1 MNDEAGGLYMQYLIH
16 AGPNCLIVLYERYS
30 INWMM
35 AVKACNNSTA
45 VVFYRLH
52 CNNCC
57 YVRNFFKF
65 ITGD

>member
-1 MNDEAGGLYMQYLIH
+1 MNDEAGGLYMQYLTH

-45 VVFYRLH
+45 VVFLSSALQQLLL
-52 CNNCC
+52 CPE
-57 YVRNFFKF
+57 FF
-65 ITGD
+65 